1 MTRCPDNIVKLSMR
15 DWGIVAAVLVPL
27 ILFAISGWVQSDRLI
42 TEVLIRQQGMMDRLE
57 RVEETLDKAAR

>member
-1 MTRCPDNIVKLSMR
+1 MTRCADNVVKLSMR

>member
-1 MTRCPDNIVKLSMR
+1 MR